1 MCIYIYIHVC
11 VCVRMCL
18 SGKAESCNGSVVKFI
33 VQEEAVHSKELLPSA
48 FIASLL
54 YWQGQKNYTT
64 FPDSIDC
71 FFFFFLNGN
80 LKCALKQE
88 MYSSDRIKRE
98 VLLLQHVL
106 PGRNIKD
113 GSIKTKPHKTLFTN
127 IKKKCAFVQ
136 NFPTPSQK
144 TSVCRMEQS

>member
-1 MCIYIYIHVC
+1 MCIYIYIY

-71 FFFFFLNGN
+71 FFFLFFKWKFKMCTKAGN
-80 LKCALKQE
+80 VIKWQDQTWSTAFATRVAWKKHKRWFNKDKAPQNTVHKYKEKVCVCAELPHSFPKNKC
-88 MYSSDRIKRE
+88 
-98 VLLLQHVL
+98 
-106 PGRNIKD
+106 
-113 GSIKTKPHKTLFTN
+113 
-127 IKKKCAFVQ
+127 VQ
-136 NFPTPSQK
+136 NGA
-144 TSVCRMEQS
+144 ELN